1 MDKSVSAYLDRSV
14 LLLLLLLSWTWH
26 ILQLLTLKDHL
37 EIHTEQ
43 EPTEKPVEEVHT
55 GKEEASCYAAGKL
68 TLILKD
74 T

>member
-37 EIHTEQ
+37 EIYTEQ

-55 GKEEASCYAAGKL
+55 GKEEASCYAAERHL
-68 TLILKD
+68 TVCN
-74 T
+74 

>member
-1 MDKSVSAYLDRSV
+1 MDVAYL
-14 LLLLLLLSWTWH
+14 
-26 ILQLLTLKDHL
+26 LTFDIEDNL
-37 EIHTEQ
+37 EIYTEQ

-68 TLILKD
+68 TLILQD